1 VDGFASAGAL
11 TAPGASISSIAAAPT
26 DDLVYALSLAR
37 PEDDEM
43 IRRMLRESAFGGDV
57 RLSLER
63 EPDSR
68 LAASIEGDLHQM
80 IVARDRRSG
89 AAAAISSRS
98 VRDVFLNG
106 EPARLGYLGQLRIGQ
121 DFRRSR
127 GLLNAGF
134 RFVRRLHERDG
145 EARVYL
151 ASVVADNLPARRML
165 EGKWAG
171 RRTRTTQRQEWPRF
185 EPVDTFVSLAI
196 PLTGSARVPRPPYI
210 DVHQGSPGLATEI
223 LACLDRNSRRFQ
235 FSPRWSA
242 ADLAST
248 RTRGLEIED
257 FVVATR
263 QGRVVGC
270 AACWD
275 QRAFKQVVVRGYAPG
290 LARWRPLAN
299 MVAPLTS
306 APKLPPVG
314 SRFQFACI
322 SHVALDV
329 DVEVGEGVLTS
340 LVESACQR
348 ARRKGVDYVVIGLST
363 RSAAMTVLAR
373 TFRHRTFESV
383 LYTAFWP
390 DGEALAR
397 SLDGRPS
404 NPELAIL

>member
-11 TAPGASISSIAAAPT
+11 TAPAASISSIAAAPIG
-26 DDLVYALSLAR
+26 DLAYALSLAR
-37 PEDDEM
+37 PEDDEV
-43 IRRMLRESAFGGDV
+43 IRRMLRESAFAGNV

-68 LAASIEGDLHQM
+68 LAASIEGDVHQM
-80 IVARDRRSG
+80 VVARDRRSG
-89 AAAAISSRS
+89 AVAGIASRS
-98 VRDVFLNG
+98 VRDVLLNG
-106 EPARLGYLGQLRIGQ
+106 EPARLGYLGQLRIGR

-134 RFVRRLHERDG
+134 RFFRRLHERDG
-145 EARVYL
+145 AARIYL
-151 ASVVADNLPARRML
+151 ASVVADNLPARRLL

-171 RRTRTTQRQEWPRF
+171 QRTRPAQPHEWPRF
-185 EPVDTFVSLAI
+185 EPADTFVSLAI
-196 PLTGSARVPRPPYI
+196 PLTSRARVPRPAGL
-210 DVHQGSPGLATEI
+210 DVHQGSPSLASEI
-223 LACLDRNSRRFQ
+223 IACLERNSPRFQ
-235 FSPRWSA
+235 FSPRWRA

-290 LARWRPLAN
+290 LARWRSLAN
-299 MVAPLTS
+299 MVAPLTG
-306 APKLPPVG
+306 APKLPHVG

-329 DVEVGEGVLTS
+329 DVEAEEGVLTS

-348 ARRKGVDYVVIGLST
+348 ARRKGVDYVVIGLSA
-363 RSAAMTVLAR
+363 RSPAVRVLER